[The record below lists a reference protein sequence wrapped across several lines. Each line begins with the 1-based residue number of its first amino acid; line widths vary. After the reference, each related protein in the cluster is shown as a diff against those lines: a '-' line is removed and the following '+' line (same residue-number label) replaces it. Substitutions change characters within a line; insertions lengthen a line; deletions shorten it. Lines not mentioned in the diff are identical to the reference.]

1 MNIEQ
6 MLRDAIKRKTAK
18 ILKEEYGIEMSKD
31 VEGVIPTDTT
41 SKYVYQVVL
50 TKRSGD
56 VHREDITNIVKQ
68 IQGSKSYA
76 NFVRTTNGSLVIV
89 RGLNRFGAVELK
101 KLIVDKG
108 GDCVI
113 EKITKVNNEADE

>member
-6 MLRDAIKRKTAK
+6 MLRDAIERKTEK

-41 SKYVYQVVL
+41 SKHVYQVVL
-50 TKRSGD
+50 TERSD
-56 VHREDITNIVKQ
+56 SVHREDIANIVEQ

-76 NFVRTTNGSLVIV
+76 NLVRTTNWPLVIA

-101 KLIVDKG
+101 NQQQ
-108 GDCVI
+108 
-113 EKITKVNNEADE
+113 TKVGIVLSKK